1 MVNFS
6 IIFLCLI
13 AGFLCKKSTRF
24 PAETPRALNSF
35 ILFVSFPALAFSQ
48 IPKFYF
54 SSTHQGHWL
63 ALVSMAWLSFILSF
77 VFFNYLGKKLQWSE
91 RKIGALILTAG
102 LGNTSYVGFPLLEA
116 LIGPEAVPVGMVVD
130 QAGSFLVLS
139 FLGIST
145 AAIFSGQ
152 KVGPL
157 ILIKRVLTFPTFV
170 SLMIVL
176 FLCFLFGQE
185 HLNYFEIAKPV
196 ADKIAGTLTPLA
208 MFSVAFQINLDTAVI
223 KKRWKP
229 IVLGLS
235 FKLFFLPIFFYVL
248 YHKIFGITGI
258 ELDVVILESAMASMI
273 TAAIVA
279 NDFNLDSEIAN
290 LMVGISIPLS
300 LLTVYLWKVFLS

>member
-6 IIFLCLI
+6 VIFLCLF
-13 AGFLCKKSTRF
+13 AGLLCKKSTRF
-24 PAETPRALNSF
+24 PQDTPRALNSF
-35 ILFVSFPALAFSQ
+35 ILFVSFPGLALSQ

-54 SSTHQGHWL
+54 SNNYQGNWL
-63 ALVSMAWLSFILSF
+63 ALVSMAWISFALSF
-77 VFFNYLGKKLQWSE
+77 VIFRYIGKKLQWSD

-116 LIGPEAVPVGMVVD
+116 LIGPEALPVGMVVD

-145 AAIFSGQ
+145 AAMFSGQ

-157 ILIKRVLTFPTFV
+157 LLLKRVLTFPTFV

-176 FLCFLFGQE
+176 FLCLVLGRE
-185 HLNYFEIAKPV
+185 HLNLFEYVKPIS
-196 ADKIAGTLTPLA
+196 DKLAGTLTPLA
-208 MFSVAFQINLDTAVI
+208 MFSVAFQINFDFSVV

-229 IVLGLS
+229 ILFGLT
-235 FKLFFLPIFFYVL
+235 FKLIFLPLFFYFL
-248 YHKIFGITGI
+248 YHNLFGVAGI
-258 ELDVVILESAMASMI
+258 ELEVVILESAMASMI

-279 NDFNLDSEIAN
+279 NDFNLDTEITN

-300 LLTVYLWKVFLS
+300 LVTVYLWSLFLC